1 MKPDI
6 VIIGGGAGGLEL
18 ATTLGRRLDKRGKAN
33 VILVDRSS
41 THIWKPLLHEVAT
54 GAMDSSV
61 DQISYRAVA
70 RYRHFRFVLGEFSG
84 LDRQNQT
91 ITLNAILDEDGNTV
105 LPERELSYDYL
116 VLALGSITN
125 DFGIP
130 GVKDHC
136 YFLDSPEQA
145 QHFQKTFLNTLMRV
159 NSERATN
166 PEAKA
171 RIRIVGGGA
180 TGVEL
185 AAELV
190 YAAETVHEYG
200 FTRADR
206 GMVQITLLEA
216 GPRLLPALPE
226 RISRDTLRELQELDV
241 DVKLNARITQAT
253 PQALGDQDGHEM
265 PGDLM
270 VWAAGVQGPE
280 LMNDLDGLS
289 LQPNRMLKVSAT
301 LQSVDDPAIF
311 AMGDCAACPQ
321 EQGFVP
327 PRAQSAHQMAN
338 HLADN
343 LERQLAG
350 KELKAFQYRDY
361 GSLINLSQY
370 SAVGTLMG
378 GLAKGSLR
386 VEGRIARLVYVSLYR
401 MHQIAVFGWMRG
413 LLMAMTDRL
422 HRAFKPKM
430 KLH

>member
-321 EQGFVP
+321 EQGFVRP
-327 PRAQSAHQMAN
+327 GLRAPTRWRTTLRTIWNANWPGRNSRPSSTGTTAH
-338 HLADN
+338 
-343 LERQLAG
+343 
-350 KELKAFQYRDY
+350 
-361 GSLINLSQY
+361 SS
-370 SAVGTLMG
+370 T
-378 GLAKGSLR
+378 
-386 VEGRIARLVYVSLYR
+386 
-401 MHQIAVFGWMRG
+401 
-413 LLMAMTDRL
+413 
-422 HRAFKPKM
+422 
-430 KLH
+430 

>member
-1 MKPDI
+1 LDET
-6 VIIGGGAGGLEL
+6 GYCHHRRGCRGLEL

-171 RIRIVGGGA
+171 RIRIVG
-180 TGVEL
+180 
-185 AAELV
+185 AA
-190 YAAETVHEYG
+190 
-200 FTRADR
+200 
-206 GMVQITLLEA
+206 
-216 GPRLLPALPE
+216 
-226 RISRDTLRELQELDV
+226 
-241 DVKLNARITQAT
+241 
-253 PQALGDQDGHEM
+253 
-265 PGDLM
+265 
-270 VWAAGVQGPE
+270 
-280 LMNDLDGLS
+280 
-289 LQPNRMLKVSAT
+289 
-301 LQSVDDPAIF
+301 
-311 AMGDCAACPQ
+311 
-321 EQGFVP
+321 
-327 PRAQSAHQMAN
+327 PRALSSRRSWYTRQRRCTSTVSPARTVAWCRSPCWRPAPGCSPPCPSASLGIPCAN
-338 HLADN
+338 SRN
-343 LERQLAG
+343 W
-350 KELKAFQYRDY
+350 
-361 GSLINLSQY
+361 
-370 SAVGTLMG
+370 T
-378 GLAKGSLR
+378 
-386 VEGRIARLVYVSLYR
+386 
-401 MHQIAVFGWMRG
+401 WM
-413 LLMAMTDRL
+413 
-422 HRAFKPKM
+422 
-430 KLH
+430 